1 MRRFYL
7 ERFED
12 ATGISGTGI
21 VAEGVEFD
29 TGDCVLC
36 WMTPTSSIGVYKN
49 IKAVKAIHGHGG
61 LTKVRWF
68 DEDDHPNHEADP
80 VPEESK
86 EEEEKTDETS

>member
-7 ERFED
+7 VRDVDE
-12 ATGISGTGI
+12 SGVSGVGR

-36 WMTPTSSIGVYKN
+36 WLTATSSIGVYKN
-49 IKAVKAIHGHGG
+49 IKAVKATHGHGG

-80 VPEESK
+80 ELPGDDDKKKSD
-86 EEEEKTDETS
+86 KTS

>member
-7 ERFED
+7 VRDVDES
-12 ATGISGTGI
+12 GISGTGI

-36 WMTPTSSIGVYKN
+36 WLTATSSIGVYKN

-80 VPEESK
+80 EAVDGETA
-86 EEEEKTDETS
+86 EKPD